1 MTAMAETNTSMDKGY
16 YHSGWSMI
24 EQEWYTRLAKSRKL
38 NKAEVIAIIAE
49 ANELFG
55 TDFKLT
61 GGWAKN
67 GFSIHDIDLTYGW
80 RRYFDENGRWRG
92 PPEEDERDR
101 EKVNHLFFAS
111 ALFISK
117 KTGMIVDL
125 FSCEIKIRL
134 ENHFVV
140 HPDGDCYRWIDR
152 AMEEAEKEMGD
163 GHNAE

>member
-38 NKAEVIAIIAE
+38 DKDGVVAIIDE

-55 TDFKLT
+55 TDFELT

-80 RRYFDENGRWRG
+80 MRHFDENGQPRG
-92 PPEEDERDR
+92 DHTPYDE
-101 EKVNHLFFAS
+101 NATHLFFAS
-111 ALFISK
+111 ALYIAR
-117 KTGMIVDL
+117 KTGMVVDL
-125 FSCEIKIRL
+125 FSCELKIRL
-134 ENHFVV
+134 ENHLVAT
-140 HPDGDCYRWIDR
+140 PDGDCYRWIER
-152 AMEEAEKEMGD
+152 AMEEIEKEKEGADRD
-163 GHNAE
+163 G